1 MGILASSAFIT
12 IVLHWEPLYYWL
24 SDTFNADIK
33 ESMTHMDLWQILFER
48 SQGPRF
54 PGLVHDRGTVLRKY
68 KLSHLQLSV
77 GDHPS

>member
-1 MGILASSAFIT
+1 
-12 IVLHWEPLYYWL
+12 
-24 SDTFNADIK
+24 
-33 ESMTHMDLWQILFER
+33 MDLWQILFER

-77 GDHPS
+77 GDHPSWHPGVDSAIQTSVKYVFTPENLMNEYSFTFYTTND